1 MNSSPSHDVYAV
13 VSVVLILISLSV
25 HEAAHAFVAY
35 RCGDTTAKDQGRLTL
50 NPLAHIDP
58 IGSVLLPFVLSL
70 LGGYIFAW
78 ARPVPYNPYNLR
90 NRRRD
95 EFLVAVAGPISNL
108 LQAFLGTIALALV
121 HFVVYSH
128 LTSSASVAYWSVFTL
143 YIYIYLNCMLA
154 FFNLIPLPP
163 LDGSKIFTVFLEGE
177 ALQRYYELQR
187 YSMAILCAVLF
198 LLPRVIGVDLID
210 MYLDVTANSL
220 FNLLISLAG
229 LT

>member
-1 MNSSPSHDVYAV
+1 MSRDVFAV
-13 VSVVLILISLSV
+13 VSIVLFIIALSV

-58 IGSVLLPFVLSL
+58 IGTVLLPFVLSL
-70 LGGYIFAW
+70 ASGYSFGW

-108 LQAFLGTIALALV
+108 LQAFLGTIACALVRVIAHLSLTFGTPVVYYILLALG
-121 HFVVYSH
+121 
-128 LTSSASVAYWSVFTL
+128 L
-143 YIYIYLNCMLA
+143 YIYLNCLLA

-187 YSMAILCAVLF
+187 YSMAILFAVLF

-210 MYLDVTANSL
+210 MYLDVTAG
-220 FNLLISLAG
+220 NLYHLLMFFVR

>member
-1 MNSSPSHDVYAV
+1 MNSSPSDDIYAV
-13 VSVVLILISLSV
+13 VSIIVIIISLSV

-35 RCGDTTAKDQGRLTL
+35 RCGDSTAKEQGRLTL

-58 IGSVLLPFVLSL
+58 IGTVLLPFVLSL
-70 LGGYIFAW
+70 LGGYIFGW

-95 EFLVAVAGPISNL
+95 EFLVAVAGPISNF
-108 LQAFLGTIALALV
+108 LQAFLGTIVLTLVRLAIGSDLV
-121 HFVVYSH
+121 IS
-128 LTSSASVAYWSVFTL
+128 TSVAYWSLFTL
-143 YIYIYLNCMLA
+143 YIYIRLNCMLG

-187 YSMAILCAVLF
+187 YSMAILFAVLF
-198 LLPRVIGVDLID
+198 LLPRLIGVDLID
-210 MYLDVTANSL
+210 LYLEVTADSL
-220 FNLLISLAG
+220 SNLLFSLTGVA
-229 LT
+229 

>member
-1 MNSSPSHDVYAV
+1 MSIIV
-13 VSVVLILISLSV
+13 IIISLSV

-35 RCGDTTAKDQGRLTL
+35 RCGDSTAKEQGRLTL

-58 IGSVLLPFVLSL
+58 IGTVLLPFVLSL
-70 LGGYIFAW
+70 LGGYIFGW

-108 LQAFLGTIALALV
+108 LQAFLGTIVLTLVRLAIGSDLV
-121 HFVVYSH
+121 IS
-128 LTSSASVAYWSVFTL
+128 TSVAYWSLFTL
-143 YIYIYLNCMLA
+143 YIYIRLNCMLG

-187 YSMAILCAVLF
+187 YSMAILFAVLF
-198 LLPRVIGVDLID
+198 LLPRVLGVDLID
-210 MYLDVTANSL
+210 LYLDATAGNL
-220 FNLLISLAG
+220 FNLLLHSGMA
-229 LT
+229 T

>member
-1 MNSSPSHDVYAV
+1 MNSSPSDDIYAV
-13 VSVVLILISLSV
+13 VSIIVIIISLSV

-35 RCGDTTAKDQGRLTL
+35 RCGDSTAKEQGRLTL

-58 IGSVLLPFVLSL
+58 IGTVLLPFVLSL
-70 LGGYIFAW
+70 LGGYIFGW

-108 LQAFLGTIALALV
+108 LQAFLGTIVLTLVRLAIGSDLV
-121 HFVVYSH
+121 IS
-128 LTSSASVAYWSVFTL
+128 TSVAYWSLFTL
-143 YIYIYLNCMLA
+143 YIYIRLNCMLG

-187 YSMAILCAVLF
+187 YSMAILFAVLF
-198 LLPRVIGVDLID
+198 LLPRLIGVDLID
-210 MYLDVTANSL
+210 LYLEVTADSL
-220 FNLLISLAG
+220 SNLLFSLTGVA
-229 LT
+229 

>member
-1 MNSSPSHDVYAV
+1 MNSSSSHDVYAV
-13 VSVVLILISLSV
+13 VSVILILISLSV

-108 LQAFLGTIALALV
+108 LQAFLGTIVCALVRVIAHLSSTFGTPVVYYILLALG
-121 HFVVYSH
+121 
-128 LTSSASVAYWSVFTL
+128 L
-143 YIYIYLNCMLA
+143 YIYLNCLLA

-187 YSMAILCAVLF
+187 YSMAILFAVLF

-210 MYLDVTANSL
+210 MYLDVTAG
-220 FNLLISLAG
+220 NLYHLLMFFVR

>member
-1 MNSSPSHDVYAV
+1 M
-13 VSVVLILISLSV
+13 SVILILISLSV

-70 LGGYIFAW
+70 LGGYIFAR

-187 YSMAILCAVLF
+187 YSMAILFAVLF

>member
-13 VSVVLILISLSV
+13 VSVILILISLSV

-108 LQAFLGTIALALV
+108 LQAFLGTIACALIRVVAHLSSTFGAPVVHYTLLALG
-121 HFVVYSH
+121 
-128 LTSSASVAYWSVFTL
+128 
-143 YIYIYLNCMLA
+143 IYIYLNCLLA

-187 YSMAILCAVLF
+187 YSMAILFAVLF
-198 LLPRVIGVDLID
+198 LLPRVLGVDLID
-210 MYLDVTANSL
+210 MYLDATAGNL
-220 FNLLISLAG
+220 FNLLLHSG
-229 LT
+229 MST

>member
-1 MNSSPSHDVYAV
+1 MSIIV
-13 VSVVLILISLSV
+13 IIISLSV

-35 RCGDTTAKDQGRLTL
+35 RCGDSTAKEQGRLTL

-58 IGSVLLPFVLSL
+58 IGTVLLPFVLSL
-70 LGGYIFAW
+70 LGGYIFGW

-108 LQAFLGTIALALV
+108 LQAFLGTIVLTLVRLAIGSDLV
-121 HFVVYSH
+121 IS
-128 LTSSASVAYWSVFTL
+128 TSVAYWSLFTL
-143 YIYIYLNCMLA
+143 YIYIRLNCMLG

-187 YSMAILCAVLF
+187 YSMAILFAVLF
-198 LLPRVIGVDLID
+198 LLPRLIGVDLID
-210 MYLDVTANSL
+210 LYLEVTADSL
-220 FNLLISLAG
+220 SNLLFSLTGVA
-229 LT
+229 

>member
-1 MNSSPSHDVYAV
+1 MNSSPSDDIYAV
-13 VSVVLILISLSV
+13 VSIIVIIISLSV

-35 RCGDTTAKDQGRLTL
+35 RCGDSTAKDQGRLTL

-58 IGSVLLPFVLSL
+58 IGTVLLPFVLSL
-70 LGGYIFAW
+70 LGGYIFGW

-95 EFLVAVAGPISNL
+95 EFLVAVAGPISNF
-108 LQAFLGTIALALV
+108 LQAFLGTIVLTLVRLAIGSDLV
-121 HFVVYSH
+121 IS
-128 LTSSASVAYWSVFTL
+128 TSVAYWSLFTL
-143 YIYIYLNCMLA
+143 YIYIRLNCMLG

-187 YSMAILCAVLF
+187 YSMAILFAVLF
-198 LLPRVIGVDLID
+198 LLPRLIGVDLID
-210 MYLDVTANSL
+210 LYLEVTADSL
-220 FNLLISLAG
+220 SNLLFSLTGVA
-229 LT
+229 

>member
-1 MNSSPSHDVYAV
+1 MSRDVFAV
-13 VSVVLILISLSV
+13 VSIVLFIIALSV

-58 IGSVLLPFVLSL
+58 IGTVLLPFVLSL
-70 LGGYIFAW
+70 ASGYSFGW

-187 YSMAILCAVLF
+187 YSMAILFAVLF

>member
-1 MNSSPSHDVYAV
+1 MSRDVFAV
-13 VSVVLILISLSV
+13 VSIVLFIIALSV

-58 IGSVLLPFVLSL
+58 IGTVLLPFVLSL
-70 LGGYIFAW
+70 ASGYSFGW

-187 YSMAILCAVLF
+187 YSMAILFAVLF
-198 LLPRVIGVDLID
+198 LLPRVLGVDLID
-210 MYLDVTANSL
+210 LYLDVTANSL

>member
-1 MNSSPSHDVYAV
+1 MSRDVFAV
-13 VSVVLILISLSV
+13 VSIVLFIIALSV

-58 IGSVLLPFVLSL
+58 IGTVLLPFVLSL
-70 LGGYIFAW
+70 ASGYSFGW

-108 LQAFLGTIALALV
+108 LQAFIGTIVCALV
-121 HFVVYSH
+121 RVFIV
-128 LTSSASVAYWSVFTL
+128 SSATFNTPVVVALLILEL
-143 YIYIYLNCMLA
+143 YVYLNCVLA

-187 YSMAILCAVLF
+187 YSMAILFAVLF
-198 LLPRVIGVDLID
+198 LLPRLIGVDLID
-210 MYLDVTANSL
+210 LYLEVTADSL
-220 FNLLISLAG
+220 SNLLFSLTGVA
-229 LT
+229 

>member
-1 MNSSPSHDVYAV
+1 MSRDVFAV
-13 VSVVLILISLSV
+13 VSIVLFIIALSV

-58 IGSVLLPFVLSL
+58 IGTVLLPFVLSL
-70 LGGYIFAW
+70 ASGYSFGW

-187 YSMAILCAVLF
+187 YSMAILFAVLF
-198 LLPRVIGVDLID
+198 LLPRVLGVDLID
-210 MYLDVTANSL
+210 LYLDATANSL

>member
-1 MNSSPSHDVYAV
+1 M
-13 VSVVLILISLSV
+13 SVILILISLSV

-58 IGSVLLPFVLSL
+58 IGTVLLPFVLSL
-70 LGGYIFAW
+70 ASGYSFGW

-187 YSMAILCAVLF
+187 YSMAILFAVLF